1 MDDDGSALR
10 VGAKYK
16 SFTDLECALKIFQQ
30 DNYVQLYKRSSR
42 KLGTGS
48 KYKNME
54 VCPWKLATSHSF
66 VALDIG
72 IMTFSIKNKLKK
84 RVVWDVIIWCAW
96 SSSTRVRYCRH
107 FASAVC
113 KLLHLNFSET
123 TWSIG
128 VWEEYEIYCWIF

>member
-30 DNYVQLYKRSSR
+30 DNYVQLYRHSSR

-54 VCPWKLATSHSF
+54 DA
-66 VALDIG
+66 D
-72 IMTFSIKNKLKK
+72 
-84 RVVWDVIIWCAW
+84 
-96 SSSTRVRYCRH
+96 
-107 FASAVC
+107 
-113 KLLHLNFSET
+113 LL
-123 TWSIG
+123 I
-128 VWEEYEIYCWIF
+128 

>member
-16 SFTDLECALKIFQQ
+16 SFTDLECALKKFQQ

-54 VCPWKLATSHSF
+54 VAESAADLLIYKE
-66 VALDIG
+66 LDYSCIHG
-72 IMTFSIKNKLKK
+72 GKNLVPFPTINAQTQGK
-84 RVVWDVIIWCAW
+84 ITYNIP
-96 SSSTRVRYCRH
+96 
-107 FASAVC
+107 
-113 KLLHLNFSET
+113 
-123 TWSIG
+123 
-128 VWEEYEIYCWIF
+128 

>member
-16 SFTDLECALKIFQQ
+16 SFTDLESALKKFQE

-54 VCPWKLATSHSF
+54 VADLLIYKE
-66 VALDIG
+66 LDYSCIHG
-72 IMTFSIKNKLKK
+72 GTHFSSI
-84 RVVWDVIIWCAW
+84 
-96 SSSTRVRYCRH
+96 SSGQRPNTR
-107 FASAVC
+107 
-113 KLLHLNFSET
+113 
-123 TWSIG
+123 
-128 VWEEYEIYCWIF
+128 